1 MRPMLVPAVFLALLV
16 ATPVSVPR
24 PAPNAAQAVPD
35 EPGAH
40 VLPEAAT
47 LQVVAAD
54 LDDDGSRE
62 LVRLVRGDGDAALA
76 EVWSERG
83 GTWGLLGEPVEVVP
97 PSRVGQR
104 IDDVFAATPVRL
116 LVRRIAGAERVTV
129 ASQPHFEEIDVGEP
143 CCLLLHDLLVDS
155 AAVPRRVEV
164 AEPSDFSD
172 AILVIDLD
180 GDGTDELLSTQS
192 LPPAGDIS
200 FPTLARVFRWS
211 GDAFGP
217 PTESE
222 LGVGSGD
229 SPFLLGDSDGLP
241 GDEAAII
248 STLGPPGLFRLEA
261 GADDH
266 LTVQRAGFTADQAVA
281 VPVGDGRGVAATGP
295 AIGFGVA
302 PWPRGGPTAAPVGTS
317 QLSGVRLLG
326 TLEVE
331 GQPRLAAHREGSRTL
346 HLLELPGLEPWR
358 ETLIGRSPAA
368 ALLSGGPPDPFVG
381 PIPAIDADSAGI
393 AHAGRLV
400 TPTTTRDGAS
410 PPAMATLAGASPIG
424 LVGVNGDL
432 ALLHAPLGPS
442 APDPGGGALVVPTV
456 VPLAWTS
463 IVPIEL
469 ARRPEADSG
478 LFEPDIRGA
487 LRLDGSNDLAV
498 GIDGFEAIVVA
509 PPGSRVL
516 ASTGD
521 VTARSASVVPSSGS
535 LNLRLSAGAGDGSTD
550 RRRFRLV
557 VTTAAGH
564 AYVASWDVEAR
575 VNPPPV
581 EAEAST
587 SFGSS
592 SVEVSGHTV
601 RLAGVRIDGRP
612 VEVDASGRF
621 HASVEM
627 PPWPTEVAIEVDDG
641 LGNVARTTVVGVGLF
656 DYRGLPWVPIVAMVV
671 GVAALVLLLRV
682 PRTGPF
688 ARRADDDAVLEELEP
703 D

>member
-1 MRPMLVPAVFLALLV
+1 MLVPALLLALLV
-16 ATPVSVPR
+16 VMPASVPR
-24 PAPNAAQAVPD
+24 PAPDAVRAAPD

-40 VLPEAAT
+40 VLPDAAI

-54 LDDDGSRE
+54 LDGDGTRE
-62 LVRLVRGDGDAALA
+62 LVRLVRGDGDAVLA
-76 EVWSERG
+76 EVWADRG
-83 GTWGLLGEPVEVVP
+83 GTWELLGEPVEVVP

-116 LVRRIAGAERVTV
+116 LVRRVAGSERVTV

-143 CCLLLHDLLVDS
+143 CCLLLHDLLIGPETG
-155 AAVPRRVEV
+155 PRRVEV

-222 LGVGSGD
+222 LRIGSGD

-248 STLGPPGLFRLEA
+248 STLGPPGLYRIEA
-261 GADDH
+261 GAADH
-266 LTVQRAGFTADQAVA
+266 LTAQPAGFTADQAVA

-302 PWPRGGPTAAPVGTS
+302 RWPRGGPATAPVGTS

-326 TLEVE
+326 TVEVE
-331 GQPRLAAHREGSRTL
+331 GQPRLAAHREESTTL

-368 ALLSGGPPDPFVG
+368 ALLSAGPPAPFVG
-381 PIPAIDADSAGI
+381 VIPGPDVASAGI

-400 TPTTTRDGAS
+400 TPTTTRDGSS

-424 LVGVNGDL
+424 LVGTDGDL

-442 APDPGGGALVVPTV
+442 APGPGGGALVVPTV

-463 IVPIEL
+463 VVPIDL
-469 ARRPEADSG
+469 VVRPEADLG
-478 LFEPDIRGA
+478 AIDPEIAGA

-498 GIDGFEAIVVA
+498 GSDGFEATVVA
-509 PPGSRVL
+509 PPGSRVIPS
-516 ASTGD
+516 AGT
-521 VTARSASVVPSSGS
+521 VMARSASVVPASGS
-535 LNLRLSAGAGDGSTD
+535 LNVRLSASAADGSTD
-550 RRRFRLV
+550 RRRIRLV
-557 VTTAAGH
+557 VMTPAGH
-564 AYVASWDVEAR
+564 AYVASWDVEPR
-575 VNPPPV
+575 VDPPAV
-581 EAEAST
+581 EAVAST
-587 SFGSS
+587 RFGSS

-601 RLAGVRIDGRP
+601 RQAGVRIGGRP
-612 VEVDASGRF
+612 VEVDASGGFR
-621 HASVEM
+621 ASVEM